1 MTIAFLGLGS
11 MGLPMATNLARSA
24 AGLTVYNRTPGRA
37 EPLRGTGAAIVDS
50 AADAV
55 GDADLVFTMLS
66 DDAAVEAVVLGE
78 NGILRHLRRGAVHAS
93 MSTISAD
100 LSERLSAA
108 HQAADQ
114 WYVAAPVFGRPEAAQ
129 AAKLWIVAG
138 GPAEAIERCRPAF
151 EAMSQGVLP
160 AGEDPVRASVI
171 KIAGNFLLASAIEA
185 MGEAFDLLRKAGVD
199 PAAFLEIV
207 NGHLFRSPIYQAY
220 GTLLAEQRW
229 QPAGFKLRH
238 GLKDVK
244 LALAAGDRYLTSLP
258 LASLMR
264 DNFLEAMAKGWGDDD
279 WAALGRRE

>member
-24 AGLTVYNRTPGRA
+24 TGLRVYNRTPGRA
-37 EPLRGTGAAIVDS
+37 EPLRSTGAAIVDS

-55 GDADLVFTMLS
+55 RDADLVFTMLS
-66 DDAAVEAVVLGE
+66 DDAAVESVVLGE

-93 MSTISAD
+93 MSTISAG

-114 WYVAAPVFGRPEAAQ
+114 WYVAAPVFGRPEAAE

-160 AGEDPVRASVI
+160 AGEDPVHATVI

-185 MGEAFDLLRKAGVD
+185 MGEAFALLRRAEVD

-207 NGHLFRSPIYQAY
+207 NGHLLRSPIYQAY
-220 GTLLAEQRW
+220 GTLLAEERW

-244 LALAAGDRYLTSLP
+244 LALAAGERYMTPLP